1 MLLSAA
7 LLGRRYGQVLKE
19 WLTAKSVKGVVSAHR
34 REVIMGW
41 VWLGAAIMA
50 EVAATLA
57 LRASDGFTRWW
68 PSVVVV
74 VGYGAAFFLL
84 SQVLKTIGVGL
95 AYATWAGLGTAG
107 AAVGAWLLFGERFS
121 GLAIAGIA
129 LIIVGVGVLNLAG
142 TSHG

>member
-1 MLLSAA
+1 
-7 LLGRRYGQVLKE
+7 
-19 WLTAKSVKGVVSAHR
+19 
-34 REVIMGW
+34 MGW
-41 VWLGAAIMA
+41 VWLGIAIAA
-50 EVAATLA
+50 EVTATLA

-74 VGYGAAFFLL
+74 VGYGAAFILL

-95 AYATWAGLGTAG
+95 AYATWSGLGTAG
-107 AAVGAWLLFGERFS
+107 AAIGSWLVFGERFS

-129 LIIVGVGVLNLAG
+129 LIIVGVGVLSLAG

>member
-1 MLLSAA
+1 MLLNAKKYGHVVMARLKAKNVKSA
-7 LLGRRYGQVLKE
+7 
-19 WLTAKSVKGVVSAHR
+19 VSAYR
-34 REVIMGW
+34 REVITGW
-41 VWLGAAIMA
+41 VWLGIAITA
-50 EVAATLA
+50 EVTATLA
-57 LRASDGFTRWW
+57 LRASYGFTRWW

-74 VGYGAAFFLL
+74 VGYGAAFILL

-95 AYATWAGLGTAG
+95 AYATWSGLGTAG

-142 TSHG
+142 TSQG

>member
-1 MLLSAA
+1 
-7 LLGRRYGQVLKE
+7 
-19 WLTAKSVKGVVSAHR
+19 
-34 REVIMGW
+34 MGW
-41 VWLGAAIMA
+41 VWLGIAITA
-50 EVAATLA
+50 EVTATLA

-74 VGYGAAFFLL
+74 VGYGAAFILL

-95 AYATWAGLGTAG
+95 AYATWSGLGTAG